1 MASCP
6 SASGSLHAQP
16 GRGFQVLEVYGR
28 GWGLRRP
35 WRNRE
40 PRSPRESRVHSRYL
54 KPSCESPPFF
64 SATSLDAHLF
74 YHSDKKRESRMA
86 ATASIK
92 RPKCEKC
99 SGVRENELLHV
110 FLTVLNDAF
119 RSFIH
124 VFTRLKERVFQRP
137 QQLDIALVGLAQHA
151 TQSLERLL
159 SHQRDHR
166 GVDRI
171 IHDRLL
177 CFVGKLR
184 RWHPGNNPG
193 NTHACHDFPACHVS
207 HDLTWPP
214 RVSLACN
221 AALCCERCRS
231 DELLICLCKL
241 L

>member
-137 QQLDIALVGLAQHA
+137 QQL
-151 TQSLERLL
+151 ERLL

-166 GVDRI
+166 GVYRI
-171 IHDRLL
+171 IHDCLL
-177 CFVGKLR
+177 SFVSKLR
-184 RWHPGNNPG
+184 RRHPGNNLG
-193 NTHACHDFPACHVS
+193 NTHACHDFPACQMAHNLAWSPPVS
-207 HDLTWPP
+207 PLSH
-214 RVSLACN
+214 
-221 AALCCERCRS
+221 AALYCES
-231 DELLICLCKL
+231 GGFDELL
-241 L
+241 